1 MRYFPSL
8 LKISLIAIF
17 VVIINPGFVA
27 PDQPDSYEKLWKEAQ
42 NAAEKGLPKTA
53 FDLLETMRTKAISE
67 GNGIQLIRA
76 NLLQYSLMQ
85 SYEEDYLIKAIAHA
99 EAQLALLK
107 RPEKELMHSLIAE
120 MYWFYFQQNRFEILS
135 RGEIKSQPSSDL
147 RELDLRSLRNTI
159 ADHYSKSLEALGA
172 MDSIPLSR
180 YELLLTETQKEGLQ
194 LQPSLFDFVAA
205 RALDY
210 YQNKDASLSE
220 NFLQN
225 SINNPDYWLPVVN
238 FTALNLP
245 QTDHQQII
253 FLDLL
258 QKVLLSNIKQN
269 HTDALIYNELKRFSF
284 LKDTY
289 SGPGLTDSLYQ
300 NALEDLQKTFAN
312 HPAMTEVAAARAAFL
327 LEGTDTK
334 SPDYAAALN
343 ICEEAIKRFPDSRG
357 SKQCQMMK
365 TQMLT
370 KELSAEVQRVELP
383 NQVIAARLSY
393 RNITKPSFRILK
405 INSEKLSALMQNS
418 NQEEQAAAFSIIP
431 ALHSWSIALPFEAD
445 YNTHSTIIDLPALEK
460 GLYVLLVSDTN
471 DFTEKSIL
479 SFTSFQVSELAFI
492 SRKRDEKNEFYLLHR
507 QSGKAISKANL
518 RIMGR
523 EYDYRSQKY
532 AEKEF
537 LQLASAHDGSFSFG
551 PEDIGTSNQ
560 AFFVEAMFK
569 GDTLYSDNYFD
580 VYKRRTDER
589 EQTKTWFFTDR
600 AIYRPGQ
607 VVYFKGIILKKKGR
621 QDWDLSDK
629 QTTKVQ
635 LFDVNSRPLTA
646 ITLTTNAY
654 GSFEGSFNIPQNLMN
669 GSMRISNESGNS
681 NILVEEYKRP
691 TFEVKLEADNKQHR
705 LNEAVT
711 IHGTAMALAGYAA
724 DSMAYTYTVERETVF
739 PYRSFWRGF
748 PPRAEKKLMVAQG
761 SAFTK
766 NDGTFTIN
774 FDALTSPLDNDR
786 FYPVFA
792 YTVSV
797 DVTDRNGETRRGT
810 TTLNLSN
817 RALILETNLDGVVGS
832 NATDKFLLKALNLQ
846 QKSVEA
852 TVKVE
857 FFQLPDNNRIT
868 RPLRWEPT
876 DRNYHSNEHLKV
888 LFPYDD
894 FSTPSPALE
903 KENKLI
909 WKDEKF
915 VNGSSSLFPKNVTN
929 WPEGNYLLQLTATD
943 AFGKEVVTE
952 QSFSFFKE
960 KSKKIPSTALAWF
973 HLDKTTAEPGDTL
986 HFYVGSS
993 EKNNHVRIEISS
1005 GEQLLKQQWIKL
1017 NKSRKTISF
1026 IVEESHRGALRFE
1039 AVFVRHNSVLHQS
1052 FDVNVPFSNKKL
1064 DITLETKRDKLLP
1077 GSQET
1082 WTIRVNNNDQQGET
1096 AEVLAAMY
1104 DASLDLFQPHSWDF
1118 NLIQTRRT
1126 YYPWSFDNGFLTT
1139 KTMRLFYNNPI
1150 YFEIQ
1155 PLVFPAINWH
1165 GLGNQNFYRSYNGT
1179 MPMLQKSAQTE
1190 HDGHV
1195 EMSEVL
1201 EVIDNQN
1208 AGNAEKSADAAP
1220 SYLRSDFRETAFF
1233 YPQLNTDSNG
1243 LLSFSFKLPDAL
1255 TRWKLMLLTHSKE
1268 LQSGLNTYEF
1278 AASKDL
1284 MVVPNLPRFYRQ
1296 GDTAWIATKVV
1307 NTGTKVLNGIVRLS
1321 LSDALTA
1328 KKIEPNLAN
1337 KPFINLQPGQ
1347 SQVLKWEI
1355 VVGDQ
1360 LSMLA
1365 VNISATAETFTDSE
1379 QQLLPVLP
1387 SGTIVTESMPLHI
1400 AGNTNKIFVFKG
1412 LKANRPLEKNHRLHL
1427 EMSSNPVWYAIQ
1439 ALPYLENTGNESVDN
1454 IFYRYYSNRLATHLA
1469 KTIPGLMTTI
1479 ESWKKDGGTALQSPL
1494 ENNVSLKAVS
1504 LLETPWVADAMNE
1517 NRQKNQLVLLFDVNR
1532 MAYEQQQAVDKLLQR
1547 QLPDGGWAWFPGM
1560 PGSRYITQNI
1570 VSGFGKLN
1578 SIAPNRNLPNALT
1591 ASMNRAIQFLDQEL
1605 VKDYKKMLD
1614 RKELPNYQLHSMHLN
1629 YLYTR
1634 SFYPQI
1640 ELKKDAFEAM
1650 RFLLDHTASDW
1661 QKLSLYMK
1669 AKAAVVLFR
1678 NEKQALALDV
1688 LASIKE
1694 FAQQNEELGIYWMSN
1709 RNTYSSTS
1717 SIETHTAIMEAF
1729 DEIAPDVKWMDG
1741 MRKWLLTQKQT
1752 NKWESGRAT
1761 AEAVYVLLMKGSD
1774 WLTDPQPVEITIGNQ
1789 RLESLTFEAGTGL
1802 QKKDWFETQIDSSLA
1817 TIEVNN
1823 PNKIMAWGSV
1833 FRQYSVPM
1841 DQIKASTTQLS
1852 VRRELYLEKA
1862 GPQGIQLI
1870 PLPNAQLQV
1879 GDRIRVRLVLEADR
1893 DMEFIHLKD
1902 FRAAAFEPVTT
1913 LSGYHF
1919 DFGLGTYQ
1927 TTRDASTDFFFD
1939 LVPKGK
1945 YILEYSLTAM
1955 QSGYFTHG
1963 YALIQSFYA
1972 PEFSSHSDGIRIE
1985 IK

>member
-1 MRYFPSL
+1 MRYFPHV
-8 LKISLIAIF
+8 LKFSLIAF
-17 VVIINPGFVA
+17 LVLIINPAFVA
-27 PDQPDSYEKLWKEAQ
+27 PDQPDSYEQLWKDA
-42 NAAEKGLPKTA
+42 NAASEKGLPKTA
-53 FDLLETMRTKAISE
+53 FELLEIMRNKAISE
-67 GNGIQLIRA
+67 GNGTQLIRA

-85 SYEEDYLIKAIAHA
+85 SFEEDYLMKAIAHA
-99 EAQLALLK
+99 EAQLELLK
-107 RPEKELMHSLIAE
+107 RPEKELMHSLLAE

-135 RGEIKSQPSSDL
+135 RGEIKSAPSSDL
-147 RELDLRSLRNTI
+147 REWDLRSLRNTI
-159 ADHYSKSLEALGA
+159 AEHYSKSLAALGA

-180 YELLLTETQKEGLQ
+180 YELLLTDTQKEGMQ

-225 SINNPDYWLPVVN
+225 SISNPDYWLPVVN

-245 QTDHQQII
+245 QTEHQQII

-284 LKDTY
+284 LRSTY
-289 SGPGLTDSLYQ
+289 SGAGNSDSLYQ
-300 NALEDLQKTFAN
+300 NALKDLQKTFVN

-334 SPDYAAALN
+334 SPDYAAALS
-343 ICEEAIKRFPDSRG
+343 ICEEAIQRFPDSRG
-357 SKQCQMMK
+357 SKQCQIMK

-370 KELSAEVQRVELP
+370 KELSAEVQRVVLP
-383 NQVIAARLSY
+383 NQTIAARLTY
-393 RNITKPSFRILK
+393 RNITNPSFRILK
-405 INSEKLSALMQNS
+405 MSSEKLTGLMQIE
-418 NQEEQAAAFSIIP
+418 NQEEQAAAFSIIT
-431 ALHSWSIALPFEAD
+431 ALHNWSITLPFEAD
-445 YNTHSTIIDLPALEK
+445 YDVHSTIINLPALEK
-460 GLYVLLVSDTN
+460 GLYVLLVSDNN
-471 DFTEKSIL
+471 DFTQKSIL
-479 SFTSFQVSELAFI
+479 SFTSFQVSELSFI
-492 SRKRDEKNEFYLLHR
+492 SRKRDQKNEFYLLHR
-507 QSGKAISKANL
+507 QTGKAISKANL
-518 RIMGR
+518 KIMGR
-523 EYDYRSQKY
+523 EYDYRNQKY
-532 AEKEF
+532 TEKEF
-537 LQLASAHDGSFSFG
+537 LQLVSANDGSFSFG
-551 PEDIGTSNQ
+551 PEDIASPNQ
-560 AFFVEAMFK
+560 AFYVEAMYK
-569 GDTLYSDNYFD
+569 DDTLYSDNYFD

-607 VVYFKGIILKKKGR
+607 VVYLKGIILQKKGR
-621 QDWDLSDK
+621 QDWDLSTK

-635 LFDVNSRPLTA
+635 LFDVNSRPLTV

-669 GSMRISNESGNS
+669 GSMRISNESGNI
-681 NILVEEYKRP
+681 NIHVEEYKRP

-711 IHGTAMALAGYAA
+711 IHGTAAALAGYAA
-724 DSMAYTYTVERETVF
+724 DSMAYTYTVERETAY

-748 PPRAEKKLMVAQG
+748 PPQAEKKLMVAQG
-761 SAFTK
+761 SAYTK

-774 FDALTSPLDNDR
+774 FNALTSPLDNDR

-792 YTVSV
+792 YTISV

-810 TTLNLSN
+810 TTLNLSD
-817 RALILETNLDGVVGS
+817 RALILETNLDAVVGS
-832 NATDKFLLKALNLQ
+832 KTTDKFLLKALNLQ
-846 QKSVEA
+846 RKSVEA
-852 TVKVE
+852 TVKVA
-857 FFQLPDNNRIT
+857 FFQLADENRIT
-868 RPLRWEPT
+868 RPSRWEPT
-876 DRNYHSNEHLKV
+876 DRNYHSNEQLKA

-894 FSTPSPALE
+894 FSATTPILE
-903 KENKLI
+903 KDKKLI
-909 WKDEKF
+909 WEEEKY
-915 VNGSSSLFPKNVTN
+915 VNGSSSLFPESVIN
-929 WPEGNYLLQLTATD
+929 WPEGNYVLQLTATD

-952 QSFSFFKE
+952 QNFSFFKE

-973 HLDKTTAEPGDTL
+973 HIDKSTAEPGDTL

-1005 GEQLLKQQWIKL
+1005 GENLLKQQWIKL
-1017 NKSRKTISF
+1017 NNNRKTISF
-1026 IVEESHRGALRFE
+1026 VVEESHRGVLRFE

-1052 FDVNVPFSNKKL
+1052 FDVDVPFSNKKL

-1082 WTIRVNNNDQQGET
+1082 WTIRVNNNDEQGET

-1104 DASLDLFQPHSWDF
+1104 DASLDLFQPQNWDF
-1118 NLIQTRRT
+1118 NLIQARRT
-1126 YYPWSFDNGFLTT
+1126 FYPWSADNGFLTNT
-1139 KTMRLFYNNPI
+1139 TMRLTYNDLIHYN
-1150 YFEIQ
+1150 IQ
-1155 PLVFPAINWH
+1155 PIVFPAINWY
-1165 GLGNQNFYRSYNGT
+1165 GLAYQNFHRSYNG
-1179 MPMLQKSAQTE
+1179 MPMMQKSAQMTA
-1190 HDGHV
+1190 DGHV
-1195 EMSEVL
+1195 EMSDVL
-1201 EVIDNQN
+1201 EVVDSQT
-1208 AGNAEKSADAAP
+1208 AGNAEKPTDAAP

-1233 YPQLNTDSNG
+1233 YPQLQTDSNG
-1243 LLSFSFKLPDAL
+1243 LVSFSFKLPDAL
-1255 TRWKLMLLTHSKE
+1255 TRWKLMLLAHSKA
-1268 LQSGLNTYEF
+1268 LQSGLKTYEF

-1296 GDTAWIATKVV
+1296 CDTAWIATKVV

-1321 LSDALTA
+1321 LSDALTS
-1328 KKIEPNLAN
+1328 KKIEPSPAN

-1355 VVGDQ
+1355 VVSDQ

-1365 VNISATAETFTDSE
+1365 VNISATAEMFTDSE

-1400 AGNTNKIFVFKG
+1400 AGNTNKTFVFKG
-1412 LKANRPLEKNHRLHL
+1412 LKANRPLEKNHRLHI

-1439 ALPYLENTGNESVDN
+1439 ALPYLENTGDESVDN
-1454 IFYRYYSNRLATHLA
+1454 LFYRYYSNRLATHLA
-1469 KTIPGLMTTI
+1469 NTIPGLMTTI

-1494 ENNVSLKAVS
+1494 ENNASLKAVT
-1504 LLETPWVADAMNE
+1504 LLETPWVADALNE
-1517 NRQKNQLVLLFDVNR
+1517 NRQKNQITLLFDANR

-1560 PGSRYITQNI
+1560 PGSSYITQNI

-1578 SIAPNRNLPNALT
+1578 SIAPNRNIPNNIA
-1591 ASMNRAIQFLDQEL
+1591 ASMNRAVQYLDQQM
-1605 VKDYKKMLD
+1605 VKDYKKILD
-1614 RKELPNYQLHSMHLN
+1614 RKELVNYQLQNTHLN
-1629 YLYTR
+1629 YLYAR

-1640 ELKKDAFEAM
+1640 ELQKDAFEAT

-1669 AKAAVVLFR
+1669 AKGAVVLFR
-1678 NEKQALALDV
+1678 NDKQALALDV

-1709 RNTYSSTS
+1709 KNTYSSNS
-1717 SIETHTAIMEAF
+1717 SIETQTAIMEAF
-1729 DEIAPDVKWMDG
+1729 DEIAPDEKWMDG

-1761 AEAVYVLLMKGSD
+1761 AEAVYVLLLKGSD
-1774 WLTDPQPVEITIGNQ
+1774 WLTDVQPVEVKIGNQ
-1789 RLESLTFEAGTGL
+1789 TLKALPAEAGTGW

-1817 TIEVNN
+1817 TIQVNN
-1823 PNKIMAWGSV
+1823 PNKMMAWGSV
-1833 FRQYSVPM
+1833 FRQYSVPL

-1852 VRRELYLEKA
+1852 VRRELYLEKVS
-1862 GPQGIQLI
+1862 PQGVQLI
-1870 PLPNAQLQV
+1870 PLSDTQLKV

-1927 TTRDASTDFFFD
+1927 TTRDASTDFFFNV
-1939 LVPKGK
+1939 VPKGK
-1945 YILEYSLTAM
+1945 YVLEYSLTAM
-1955 QSGYFTHG
+1955 QSGHFTHG

-1972 PEFSSHSDGIRIE
+1972 PEFSSHSEGIRIE
-1985 IK
+1985 IKQ